1 MLYNRKGNDEKEKI
15 RQLFE
20 DKENSTN
27 KSKTVSKELLQQAQL
42 ERQAGHKTTALKIA
56 WEYLNQCR
64 DAYGISDNR
73 TLRAIET
80 VCLILTDLGR
90 KVELLSLVEHELSVC
105 TEAFGEEDQRT
116 LDAMHDVAAALRKNG
131 RDTEANTL
139 IRKGFSIR
147 KNFIQRYTKSL
158 ENVNLS
164 ILERAAQMAND
175 MYFQAWI
182 ELPAEENAADIEE
195 AIAVKRAVVTMLEK
209 AADIEDEHTFDLMDE
224 LAECPVHGEPISDMR
239 EKILNIRRKV
249 CSAEDMR
256 TVRSMEQLASEIE
269 TSMKTAEKARTIREK
284 LLAIQRRQMKE
295 FQQVYGPND
304 PRTLRT
310 MEKVSEALGAL
321 GRLEKAA
328 RMREEIYALSRT
340 TFGEAAEETADALEA
355 LIETLD
361 KMKQRNEARKCRE
374 TLLKLYR
381 IQSDKAME
389 AGDGAAAFFALQNMI
404 YVLHDMRRPAQE
416 QKVCRE
422 LLSILEPHYGM
433 ARDNMTWA
441 RAWATRRLAMI
452 LHRRKRYA
460 EEIPLR
466 KQVIS
471 FYREE
476 YGEDSDATVFAMM
489 EALEVMMKQGE
500 IEIEDALAFSREI
513 FAIQSKYLRET
524 HEDAIQSRQ
533 NIAFFL
539 ALSGKYAE
547 SLAIQEESVKLL
559 SEENKGAREDV
570 EGGFALCQ
578 MLEIM
583 SRYGLESS
591 ELHEKTMALF
601 HKIRIRYLALQPEMP
616 YDKAYVSVPK
626 EILALLG
633 KLEHLLKKAGHKQEA
648 AFLARHREKLRKL
661 ERAKSK

>member
-1 MLYNRKGNDEKEKI
+1 MLYNRKGNDRKEKI
-15 RQLFE
+15 RQVFE
-20 DKENSTN
+20 EEENST
-27 KSKTVSKELLQQAQL
+27 KKGKTVSKELLRQVQL
-42 ERQAGHKTTALKIA
+42 ERQAGHKTIALEFA
-56 WEYLNQCR
+56 WQYMKQCR
-64 DAYGISDNR
+64 DVYGISDKR
-73 TLRAIET
+73 TLRAMET

-90 KVELLSLVEHELSVC
+90 KVELLSIVEHELSVC

-131 RDTEANTL
+131 RNTEANTL
-139 IRKGFSIR
+139 IRKGLSIR
-147 KNFIQRYTKSL
+147 KNFIQRYANSL
-158 ENVNLS
+158 ENVNLT
-164 ILERAAQMAND
+164 ILERAARMAND

-209 AADIEDEHTFDLMDE
+209 AANIEDEHIFDLMDE
-224 LAECPVHGEPISDMR
+224 LAECPVHGEPVSDMR

-256 TVRSMEQLASEIE
+256 TVKSMEQLASELE
-269 TSMKTAEKARTIREK
+269 TNIKTAEKARPIREK

-295 FQQVYGPND
+295 FQQAYGTND

-310 MEKVSEALGAL
+310 MEKVSEALGTL
-321 GRLEKAA
+321 GRLEEEA

-340 TFGEAAEETADALEA
+340 TFGEDAEETADALEA

-361 KMKQRNEARKCRE
+361 KMKRSNEARTCRE

-389 AGDGAAAFFALQNMI
+389 AGDGAAVFFALQKMI
-404 YVLHDMRRPAQE
+404 FVLHDMHRPAQE

-422 LLSILEPHYGM
+422 LLSILESHFSM
-433 ARDNMTWA
+433 VKDNV
-441 RAWATRRLAMI
+441 AWAFSWVTSRLANI
-452 LHRRKRYA
+452 LHRRQRYA

-466 KQVIS
+466 QQVIS
-471 FYREE
+471 LYRKKH
-476 YGEDSDATVFAMM
+476 GADSDITIFSMR
-489 EALEVMMKQGE
+489 EAIEAMMKQGE
-500 IEIEDALAFSREI
+500 IEDALALSREI
-513 FAIQSKYLRET
+513 LAIQRKHLGEE
-524 HEDAIQSRQ
+524 HEDTAQSRQ
-533 NIAFFL
+533 NIAYFL
-539 ALSGKYAE
+539 ALTGKYAE

-559 SEENKGAREDV
+559 SEENENAREDV
-570 EGGFALCQ
+570 ESGFALCR

-601 HKIRIRYLALQPEMP
+601 YKNRSGYLVTPEEIFCDTP
-616 YDKAYVSVPK
+616 YVSVIK
-626 EILALLG
+626 DILALLV
-633 KLEHLLKKAGHKQEA
+633 KLERILENEGHQQEA
-648 AFLARHREKLRKL
+648 ASLARHREKLRKL